1 MQGSVLSFCS
11 LMTPAGRK
19 WCTVRTVRGHQLGIP
34 FSELQR
40 GAVSAVCFMTGLCV
54 DAPCTRQRRLIVIVR
69 LKRSVWCRSGSRGTK
84 VWTMIHWF
92 FSRGERQPG
101 WWRSPQPGPDT
112 SQWTC
117 QHSNPELLLT
127 APHCYT
133 LRLRR
138 GDRDALLQY
147 WSLLSTDIVGRCEVG
162 MTSVLHLINWYFY

>member
-19 WCTVRTVRGHQLGIP
+19 WCTARTVRGHQLGIP

-54 DAPCTRQRRLIVIVR
+54 DAPGTRQRRLIVIVR

-92 FSRGERQPG
+92 FSRGSGSRDGGDLP
-101 WWRSPQPGPDT
+101 SPDQTPVNGLVSIQT
-112 SQWTC
+112 LSC
-117 QHSNPELLLT
+117 CCLLLLT
-127 APHCYT
+127 AT
-133 LRLRR
+133 LS
-138 GDRDALLQY
+138 GSDGEIEMQY
-147 WSLLSTDIVGRCEVG
+147 CNIGHFCQ
-162 MTSVLHLINWYFY
+162 LI